1 MDSTGTAG
9 RGGGRPSSGRH
20 GLLGLLTANAVSLTG
35 TQITMIAVPW
45 YVMVTTGSAAAT
57 GLVSF
62 CALVPYLATRLAS
75 GPAIDRRGA
84 RRVSIGADCASVI
97 ATGAIPLLHAAGL
110 LPLWLLAVVA
120 AVAGAAR
127 GPGDSAKAALVP
139 QVAQESGAA
148 LERVTALN
156 GTVTRLAGSI
166 GPAVAGALVAAG
178 GPLPAVA
185 LDAVSFGAAAA
196 IVGWTMGRGA
206 ASASGAS
213 GAATAPADAGVDS
226 GVKAGSGAGRGTD
239 GAASSGGGVAEDV
252 GSEAV
257 ESFGSRLAAGFRFL
271 RADRA
276 LLWLTLMV
284 TATNMLDN
292 GVMSVVLPVWARH
305 HGGPVAIGLVTS
317 VVGTTAMLGSI
328 CAGMLAGRLNRRVVY
343 FVCFAIGGG
352 PRIAFLALGVPVWAT
367 VAVWGASGLAL
378 GFVSPILSAVMYE
391 RIPAPLMGRVSALTG
406 TLSVAGT
413 PLGGPIAGL
422 AAGVGGYAGAAVL
435 FGGCYVVATVL
446 PMFGPSW
453 GTGDG
458 DEPGLSAA
466 VPEDEAAEEPAR
478 GQQTV
483 SVGRRVAVGD

>member
-1 MDSTGTAG
+1 MESSGSTADTVGAVGRRAG
-9 RGGGRPSSGRH
+9 GSGRH
-20 GLLGLLTANAVSLTG
+20 GLVGLLTANAVSLTG

-45 YVMVTTGSAAAT
+45 YVMTTTGSATAT

-75 GPAIDRRGA
+75 GPVIDRRGA
-84 RRVSIGADCASVI
+84 RRVSIGADGASLV
-97 ATGAIPLLHAAGL
+97 ATGAIPLLHVAGL
-110 LPLWLLAVVA
+110 LPLWLLAAVA

-127 GPGDSAKAALVP
+127 GPGDSAKSALVP
-139 QVAQESGAA
+139 QVAQESGTA
-148 LERVTALN
+148 LERVTGLN

-185 LDAVSFGAAAA
+185 LDAASFGAAAA
-196 IVGWTMGRGA
+196 IVAWSMGRQV
-206 ASASGAS
+206 
-213 GAATAPADAGVDS
+213 AD
-226 GVKAGSGAGRGTD
+226 GAGD
-239 GAASSGGGVAEDV
+239 VPSAEPSEPSELSAAAEA
-252 GSEAV
+252 E

-292 GVMSVVLPVWARH
+292 GVMSVVLPLWARH

-328 CAGMLAGRLNRRVVY
+328 CASLLAGRLNRRVVY

-352 PRIAFLALGVPVWAT
+352 PRIAFLALGVPVWGT

-391 RIPAPLMGRVSALTG
+391 RIPEALMGRVSALTG

-422 AAGVGGYAGAAVL
+422 TAGAGGYAGAAVV
-435 FGGCYVVATVL
+435 FGCCYVVATVL

-453 GTGDG
+453 AESQAGSGAADADG
-458 DEPGLSAA
+458 RAGRARAGGPSAA
-466 VPEDEAAEEPAR
+466 AAPAR
-478 GQQTV
+478 GEPAMSAGQ
-483 SVGRRVAVGD
+483 VGGGSAA